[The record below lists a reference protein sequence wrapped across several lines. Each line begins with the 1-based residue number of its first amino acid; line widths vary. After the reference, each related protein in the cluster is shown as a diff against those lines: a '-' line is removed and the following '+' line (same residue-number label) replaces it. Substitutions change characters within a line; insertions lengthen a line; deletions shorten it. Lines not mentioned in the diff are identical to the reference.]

1 MKKFFILALFVLG
14 MYNVSAFGIT
24 QEAKIKQ
31 QDLRIKALEAK

>member
-1 MKKFFILALFVLG
+1 MKKIFILALFVLG
-14 MYNVSAFGIT
+14 MYNASAFAIA